1 MNQSVLNTDSSKQK
15 TPFAEVIESNL
26 HSFTAQC
33 WQWDK
38 LPTFGSLVEV
48 TTNNHKVLGCV
59 TQIRTESIDP
69 TRKPRA
75 YQKTEEE
82 LLREQ
87 PQIFEML
94 QSIFTVQVIAYQQ
107 LNTGQIRYLTPL
119 QPCKIHAFIRKADEE
134 TFSTLFS
141 TPDFLHMLFAC
152 QNNIDSIDELLLAI
166 LHQIESRDLLTKAFF
181 DKFYQSFALLH
192 GNDYKK
198 MKLFFER
205 IEMFSQNNK

>member
-1 MNQSVLNTDSSKQK
+1 MNQPEISNHSSKQS
-15 TPFAEVIESNL
+15 PYFAEVIESNL

-38 LPTFGSLVEV
+38 MPTFGSLVEV

-94 QSIFTVQVIAYQQ
+94 QSIFTVQVLAYQQ
-107 LNTGQIRYLTPL
+107 ISTGKILYLTPL
-119 QPCKIHAFIRKADEE
+119 QPCKIHAFIRKTDDE
-134 TFSTLFS
+134 TFNQIFS

-152 QNNIDSIDELLLAI
+152 QQNIESLDELMLAV
-166 LHQIESRDLLTKAFF
+166 LYQVKSRNLLTKAFF

-198 MKLFFER
+198 MKMFFER
-205 IEMFSQNNK
+205 VEHLI